1 MNKKNLKILGLSEDA
16 TAQEIEAAY
25 ESLKAKYSEERFMD
39 GEAGNNAAK
48 MLTKI
53 ETAYQELME
62 ELNETATAADG
73 GASFRKVEE
82 LLKAG
87 NIAEAQRVLD
97 TFDERTAQW
106 HYLQSVVFYR
116 KNWINESKKQ
126 LEIAIQ
132 LDPGN
137 EKYKSDYNKL
147 NNHINAGRAQSGQE
161 GQSGQGY
168 RSQYQGQDMNSVG
181 PQDQMGGGFC
191 ANCIDCCYTY
201 MCLNCMCD
209 ACCR

>member
-16 TAQEIEAAY
+16 TAQDIEAAY
-25 ESLKAKYSEERFMD
+25 KSLKAKYSEERFMD

-53 ETAYQELME
+53 ETAYQELLE

-97 TFDERTAQW
+97 TFDERNAQW

-168 RSQYQGQDMNSVG
+168 KSQYQGQDMNSVG

-201 MCLNCMCD
+201 MCLSCMCD